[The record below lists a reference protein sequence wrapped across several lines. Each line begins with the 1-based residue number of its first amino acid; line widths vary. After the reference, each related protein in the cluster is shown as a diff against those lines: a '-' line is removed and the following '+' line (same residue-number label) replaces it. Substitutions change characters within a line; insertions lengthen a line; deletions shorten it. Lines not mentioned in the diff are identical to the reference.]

1 ILRRLSVNRALN
13 VRRCDTI
20 PCKNF
25 VNSLRKTQ
33 LVVQRV
39 PSEKWSRPY
48 GKSRSGYLRPCS
60 SNKLP
65 QLRWCQ
71 NTLNMR
77 SVGVEKISDS
87 QDRLIWRQRKYWK
100 CRPSRTN
107 IRGTF
112 SEQKILHVDEA
123 EL

>member
-39 PSEKWSRPY
+39 PSEKLSSTS

-77 SVGVEKISDS
+77 AVGVEKISDS
-87 QDRLIWRQRKYWK
+87 QDTPISPQRKH
-100 CRPSRTN
+100 S
-107 IRGTF
+107 TF
-112 SEQKILHVDEA
+112 L
-123 EL
+123 L